1 MTEQK
6 IDDTQLH
13 RYYDGDLSPE
23 EASEVQAALAEDK
36 ALADKFGAL
45 EELGDMLRSHAKV
58 QAQDLD
64 SDALFAAIEAG
75 LDEDRG
81 QKEESEPVSTPRL
94 RVIEGSGKDTPAPA
108 PAVSRGPLYVMVAIA
123 AAALL
128 LFMWEPAEDTQVA
141 QTPVAPIAPA
151 PEEPPENVV
160 IETAPSGSEV
170 LAVDFGSNTGTSF
183 SVEGAHGQPVAVLWI
198 SDEES
203 TLQ

>member
-1 MTEQK
+1 MTELK
-6 IDDTQLH
+6 IDDTRLH
-13 RYYDGDLSPE
+13 RFYDGDLSPE
-23 EASEVQAALAEDK
+23 EASEVQAALAEDET
-36 ALADKFGAL
+36 LADKLGAL
-45 EELGDMLRSHAKV
+45 EELGDMLRSHAKA
-58 QAQDLD
+58 QSQDLD

-75 LDEDRG
+75 LDEDSAR
-81 QKEESEPVSTPRL
+81 EEETESEPASTPRL
-94 RVIEGSGKDTPAPA
+94 RVIEGSGMDTPAPA
-108 PAVSRGPLYVMVAIA
+108 PSRAPLYVMVAIA

-128 LFMWEPAEDTQVA
+128 LFMREPAEDTQVA

-151 PEEPPENVV
+151 PEAPPENVV

-198 SDEES
+198 SDEET